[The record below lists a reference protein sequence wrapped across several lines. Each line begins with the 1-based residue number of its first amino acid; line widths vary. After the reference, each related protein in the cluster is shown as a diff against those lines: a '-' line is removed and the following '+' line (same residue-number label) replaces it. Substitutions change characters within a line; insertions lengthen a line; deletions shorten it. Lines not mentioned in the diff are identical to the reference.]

1 MMKLLMRSKVERV
14 RFRVRVR
21 DMETVSGNQN
31 WRTVII
37 KTLHNL
43 WTKFR
48 NKNIL
53 ETVQMYN

>member
-14 RFRVRVR
+14 RFRVRAR
-21 DMETVSGNQN
+21 DMETVTGNQN

-37 KTLHNL
+37 KTLHHL

-48 NKNIL
+48 NKNML